1 LLGLLPVRQEVLATH
16 IMEYRGAGRNL
27 IELKEEPKR
36 TILAEKKRLM
46 LEAGR
51 PEEGQRPGEYSTRWA
66 K

>member
-1 LLGLLPVRQEVLATH
+1 MLATH

-66 K
+66 R